1 MRSRWATGPSVW
13 KRLKRIVASAITSN
27 SGASSGAAVNQSSIA
42 LEEDPEVPEEHVAL
56 GREVAEEGS
65 A

>member
-27 SGASSGAAVNQSSIA
+27 SGASSGAAVNQSSI
-42 LEEDPEVPEEHVAL
+42 P
-56 GREVAEEGS
+56 
-65 A
+65 

>member
-27 SGASSGAAVNQSSIA
+27 SGASSGAAVNQSSIPCRRIPKSPKSTSP
-42 LEEDPEVPEEHVAL
+42 LV
-56 GREVAEEGS
+56 GK
-65 A
+65 